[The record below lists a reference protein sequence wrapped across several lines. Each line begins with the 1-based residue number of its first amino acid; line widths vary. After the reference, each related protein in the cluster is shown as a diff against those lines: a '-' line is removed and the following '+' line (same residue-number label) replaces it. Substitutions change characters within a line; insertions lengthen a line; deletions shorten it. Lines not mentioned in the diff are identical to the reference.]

1 MVIRHVQ
8 QAPLLV
14 MAVGADEVVVGLVRH
29 IGGGHRNIAVTGDI
43 DPGGVVHLVVG
54 AAGDGEGTNIAL
66 AVIVDGG
73 HIRWEDALVG
83 IAPFNRRV
91 GPPEE
96 VARRVVAV
104 EHLAGDFDERLVGIE
119 GKARHYLQTAHR
131 LHLAQPDG
139 LGAALMLRD
148 GEIHRHEGGGSVV
161 LRPVELDAAGDP
173 GAYQP
178 HQCRLDHFV
187 VIDEITIHHL
197 VVGTVDATAQLRQ
210 QHHLDEV
217 VLQPD
222 CPIGLHLLLAGEG
235 IDHPIGI
242 DGPRGALIDP
252 LLEKHGVGIFG
263 AHLVGRQGDGFD
275 PDLDISSHQSRLT

>member
-1 MVIRHVQ
+1 MT
-8 QAPLLV
+8 
-14 MAVGADEVVVGLVRH
+14 VGTDKVVVGLVRH
-29 IGGGHRNIAVTGDI
+29 IGGGHRNVAVTGDI
-43 DPGGVVHLVVG
+43 DSGGVVHLVVG
-54 AAGDGEGTNIAL
+54 ATSDGEGADVAL
-66 AVIVDGG
+66 AVVIDGC
-73 HIRWEDALVG
+73 HIGREDALVG
-83 IAPFNRRV
+83 IAPFHCRV

-96 VARRVVAV
+96 MARRVVAV
-104 EHLAGDFDERLVGIE
+104 EHLAGDLDKRLVGIE
-119 GKARHYLQTAHR
+119 GKPRHHLQTAHR

-148 GEIHRHEGGGSVV
+148 GEIHRHESSRSVV

-173 GAYQP
+173 GPHQP
-178 HQCRLDHFV
+178 HQRRLDHFV
-187 VIDEITIHHL
+187 VIDEVTIHHL
-197 VVGTVDATAQLRQ
+197 VVSAVDTPPQLRQ

-222 CPIGLHLLLAGEG
+222 CPIGLHLLLTGEG